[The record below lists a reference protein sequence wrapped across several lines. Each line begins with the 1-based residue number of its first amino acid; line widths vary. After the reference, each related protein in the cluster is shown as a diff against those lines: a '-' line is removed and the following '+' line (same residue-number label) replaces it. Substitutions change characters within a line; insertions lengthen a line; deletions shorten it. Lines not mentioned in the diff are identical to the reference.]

1 MLRILK
7 SCIPQTYY
15 KEHVHDRTYKKK
27 KSTDLSLNLSGMMK
41 SYELCSYPSIPGKKV
56 DSAIKTKI
64 TEHTDRN
71 CLEAT

>member
-1 MLRILK
+1 M
-7 SCIPQTYY
+7 CITGL
-15 KEHVHDRTYKKK
+15 TKKK
-27 KSTDLSLNLSGMMK
+27 KSTDLSLNLSGMMQ